1 MGRYEFFCILSH
13 LTFQESQTHTSFLLF
28 CVLLK
33 HVIFGEVLEPDS
45 NVERGQGMSVLDH
58 IMEVVEVNPK
68 NHRPNSDCQ
77 VVIDAC
83 GQI

>member
-1 MGRYEFFCILSH
+1 MFNFSGVKNSYF
-13 LTFQESQTHTSFLLF
+13 FLLF

-45 NVERGQGMSVLDH
+45 SVNDNVERGQGMSVLDH